1 MTTTATTAAKAGA
14 FEPEIVALCC
24 NWCGYAGADLAGVS
38 RVQYPPNIRI
48 IRIMCTGRVEPNHVL
63 KALQLGADGVMIIG
77 CHPGDCHYSSGNTR
91 AVDVIEATREM
102 LRPLG
107 MDGRLRLEWISA
119 AEGSKFGKVVA
130 EFTEQVKALGPNPMK
145 GTPASRQGGHKARA
159 ATREQLDAIIDRTG
173 VYNCVECTKCSSS
186 CPIAR
191 IDMRY
196 SPMLTAERALRG
208 LAEEL
213 STDKGVWVCTTC
225 ATCHQRCPAGVDY
238 LGFVRQVRELGQPA
252 SSTCSHGGVFTSLS
266 RLQSNPAVRQSGRL
280 AWVSEGMKVQGK
292 GETLFFTG
300 CSTYQEPVFRNI
312 DAHPLD
318 TTKATVRV
326 LNKAGIAPVVMEDE
340 RCCGHDLLWAGEDV
354 EVVAKLARINVDAIR
369 ATGAKRVVFSC
380 PEGYRTFAKDYPEL
394 LGEKR
399 LDFDVMHSSELFA
412 KLIDDGKL
420 VPDGHGEGG
429 EKAVVTYQDPCRLG
443 RHMGVYDAPRKVIAA
458 MPGVELREMPNNRA
472 NAICCGV
479 ASWLNCGTYSKRIQV
494 ERLAEAAGTGAGT
507 LVTACSKCLIHYSC
521 VLNEPAN
528 PLLPE
533 KPKVA
538 VRDLTVMLAESLG
551 IKEVGK

>member
-1 MTTTATTAAKAGA
+1 MTTSVTAPKPPG

-63 KALQLGADGVMIIG
+63 KALQLGADGVMVIG
-77 CHPGDCHYSSGNTR
+77 CHPGDCHYMSGNTR
-91 AVDVIEATREM
+91 AVDVIDATKEM
-102 LRPLG
+102 LRALG
-107 MDGRLRLEWISA
+107 MEGRLRLEWISA
-119 AEGSKFGKVVA
+119 AEGTKFGKVVA
-130 EFTEQVKALGPNPMK
+130 EFTEQVRALGPNPMK
-145 GTPASRQGGHKARA
+145 GTPGSRAGARA
-159 ATREQLDAIIDRTG
+159 ARAASRGELDAIIDSTG

-191 IDMRY
+191 IDIAL

-213 STDKGVWVCTTC
+213 SEDRGVWVCTTC
-225 ATCHQRCPAGVDY
+225 ATCHQRCPSGVDY
-238 LGFVRQVRELGQPA
+238 LGFVRAVRALGAPA
-252 SSTCSHGGVFTSLS
+252 SSTCSHGGVFTSIA
-266 RLQSNPAVRQSGRL
+266 RLHSNPAVKQSGRL
-280 AWVSEGMKVQGK
+280 AWVAEGMKVQSK
-292 GETLFFTG
+292 GDTLFFTG
-300 CSTYQEPVFRNI
+300 CSNYQEPVFRNI
-312 DAHPLD
+312 GASPLD
-318 TTKATVRV
+318 TTRATVMV
-326 LNKAGIAPVVMEDE
+326 LNKAGIVPVVMQDE
-340 RCCGHDLLWAGEDV
+340 RCCGHDLLWAGEDE
-354 EVVAKLARINVDAIR
+354 EVVAQLARINVDAIK

-394 LGEKR
+394 LGSKS
-399 LDFDVMHSSELFA
+399 LDLDVLHSSELFA
-412 KLIDDGKL
+412 NLLDDGKL
-420 VPDGHGEGG
+420 VPDGHGKDG

-443 RHMGVYDAPRKVIAA
+443 RHMGVYDAPRKVLAS

-494 ERLAEAAGTGAGT
+494 ERLAEAAGTGAST

-521 VLNEPAN
+521 VLAEPAN
-528 PLLPE
+528 PALPP
-533 KPKVA
+533 KPNVGVK
-538 VRDLTVMLAESLG
+538 DLTVLLAESLG
-551 IKEVGK
+551 IKEVAK